1 MTSTKL
7 TNRKALQYA
16 IDNLDNE
23 EVVAKLQ
30 GMVDALDRKA
40 NAERKPTAKQ
50 IANEGLKD
58 AIVDFLADNAENGY
72 TVTELIKSVDVLAE
86 ASNQKVSALLRQL
99 KLDGKVE
106 SYTDK
111 RKSYFRLVG

>member
-23 EVVAKLQ
+23 DIIAKLQ

-50 IANEGLKD
+50 IENEGLKEELV
-58 AIVDFLADNAENGY
+58 AFLTANVGKGF

-106 SYTDK
+106 SYTEK
-111 RKSYFRLVG
+111 RKSYFRIVG